1 VSNGPTACASC
12 GGQNLNRRYA
22 LRPFD
27 VYECGTCGLRARHP
41 LPTPSELTAM
51 YEADAYHASAYFQDG
66 RTAGHGDGPE
76 IAIYRRGLDDLA
88 RIVPPGRL
96 LDVGC
101 GNGVFLDLAREAGW
115 QGSGVELST
124 RHVATAAERYALE
137 VWHGDLLQ
145 APFDNGSFNAIA
157 MWDLLEHVVDPVA
170 VLRRARQL
178 LAPGGA
184 LLVFTI
190 DTTSLFNLVGDLLYR
205 ASGRRAV
212 RAIELLYDGR
222 HNYFF
227 TRNSLHR
234 LLDGSGFMVKQWRG
248 DRAYL
253 GRWLAEP
260 APWYLVAGGMVL
272 DRLSFALQRPYRQT
286 AICQVDGAP

>member
-1 VSNGPTACASC
+1 
-12 GGQNLNRRYA
+12 
-22 LRPFD
+22 
-27 VYECGTCGLRARHP
+27 
-41 LPTPSELTAM
+41 M

-66 RTAGHGDGPE
+66 RTAHQDGPE

-88 RIVPPGRL
+88 RLVSPGRL

-115 QGSGVELST
+115 RGSGVELST
-124 RHVATAAERYALE
+124 RHVAAAVEHYAVE
-137 VWHGDLLQ
+137 VWQGDFLQ
-145 APFDNGSFNAIA
+145 APFKPATFNAIT
-157 MWDLLEHVVDPVA
+157 MWDVLEHVVDPAA
-170 VLRRARQL
+170 VLQKARHL
-178 LAPGGA
+178 LAPGGV

-190 DTTSLFNLVGDLLYR
+190 DTTSLFNMVGDVLYR
-205 ASGRRAV
+205 ATARRAV
-212 RAIELLYDGR
+212 RAIELLYDSR

-227 TRNSLHR
+227 TRNSLHE
-234 LLDGSGFMVKQWRG
+234 LLRGNGFVVERWRG

-253 GRWLAEP
+253 GRWLSEP

-286 AICQVDGAP
+286 AICQVDGVQ